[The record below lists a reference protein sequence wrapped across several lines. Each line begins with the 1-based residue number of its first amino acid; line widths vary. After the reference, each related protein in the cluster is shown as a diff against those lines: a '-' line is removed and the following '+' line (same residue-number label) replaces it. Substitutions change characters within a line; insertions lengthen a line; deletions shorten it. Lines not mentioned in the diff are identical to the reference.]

1 MSDHYI
7 VHLKLIQ
14 CVGKVTSMK
23 ERRRKGVR
31 EGRREGGRKEGE
43 RTKEGN
49 GEPLKV
55 LRRGVKFISD
65 KHCMQF

>member
-1 MSDHYI
+1 MG
-7 VHLKLIQ
+7 KL
-14 CVGKVTSMK
+14 TSMK

-49 GEPLKV
+49 GEPLNV

-65 KHCMQF
+65 NHCMQF